1 MGPLRCGIS
10 NKLKGRDAERYAEAY
25 LQNQGLVLVERNYR
39 CRFGEI
45 DLIMREEDVVV
56 FIEVRMRA
64 SQVFGGAA
72 SSITISKQG
81 KLVRTARYYLASLKS
96 APPCR
101 FDVVLSSGNRG
112 EGLEWI
118 RNAFWEDA

>member
-1 MGPLRCGIS
+1 
-10 NKLKGRDAERYAEAY
+10 LKGRDAERYAEAY

-72 SSITISKQG
+72 SSITLSKQG

-96 APPCR
+96 VPPCR

-118 RNAFWEDA
+118 RNAFWENA